1 LQSAAVLSTAAER
14 QPFYDAANELIKLHV
29 PMIPVAHGGNGAAF
43 KADVV
48 GAYASDIG
56 AEQFALMDPGGRDAF
71 VWLQNG
77 EPASLYC
84 ADETDGEALRACE
97 QIMQSL
103 LAYEPGTGAVVPSL
117 ASEWSASEDLTEWT
131 FILRDGVKFHNGA
144 DLDANDVLVSLN
156 VIWDA
161 AHPLHVGR
169 DGSFTYWPGLFGPF
183 LNAPPAE

>member
-1 LQSAAVLSTAAER
+1 MAVTR
-14 QPFYDAANELIKLHV
+14 
-29 PMIPVAHGGNGAAF
+29 AAF
-43 KADVV
+43 KADVE

-97 QIMQSL
+97 QMMQSL

-144 DLDANDVLVSLN
+144 DLDANDVVLSYAVQ
-156 VIWDA
+156 WDA
-161 AHPLHVGR
+161 SHPLHVGNS
-169 DGSFTYWPGLFGPF
+169 GQFSYFSSLFNGL